1 MIENIFGLHR
11 YFERRSKSKSFHQAC
26 TWTPQQ
32 YLKKTRIYTVDEIN
46 STLRTSDHS
55 IFIPNP
61 TIYAQKPDLWH
72 LFESHPKK
80 NEKITYRLQAPMFF
94 QRALSFWVSQSPG
107 HGFVHWTSGLSS
119 LSIRVRY
126 IPPKDLDPCHH
137 VHAQTIKSY
146 QKKLNSQIYFRTWFC
161 SHHSDSFSIIQP
173 FRTFF
178 SLSSWIFA
186 GPFGC
191 HSVGAHLPWVFPQVP
206 QLPQTLNS
214 WVNRSP
220 ANDTKKGSSW
230 SRIDYISQKR
240 KVVLEPWFFSGANFY
255 FCDFLWGMHSTHPF
269 EIEALEG
276 WTLAYK
282 QDFSAP
288 KIASQW

>member
-1 MIENIFGLHR
+1 
-11 YFERRSKSKSFHQAC
+11 
-26 TWTPQQ
+26 
-32 YLKKTRIYTVDEIN
+32 
-46 STLRTSDHS
+46 
-55 IFIPNP
+55 
-61 TIYAQKPDLWH
+61 
-72 LFESHPKK
+72 
-80 NEKITYRLQAPMFF
+80 MFF

-107 HGFVHWTSGLSS
+107 HGFVHWTSGSSS

-126 IPPKDLDPCHH
+126 IPPKDLDPCPCPNH
-137 VHAQTIKSY
+137 QKLS
-146 QKKLNSQIYFRTWFC
+146 KKLNSQIYLRTWFC

-220 ANDTKKGSSW
+220 ANDIKKGSSW

-240 KVVLEPWFFSGANFY
+240 KVVLEPWFLSGANVYFY
-255 FCDFLWGMHSTHPF
+255 DFLWGVCSTYPF

-282 QDFSAP
+282 QDFQLQFFFFPMVTGASLQGP
-288 KIASQW
+288 KCWNPRVKVLLMEEIPFPTTWDV

>member
-1 MIENIFGLHR
+1 MDPPTL
-11 YFERRSKSKSFHQAC
+11 
-26 TWTPQQ
+26 
-32 YLKKTRIYTVDEIN
+32 LKKQEFTQ
-46 STLRTSDHS
+46 STKS
-55 IFIPNP
+55 IPPSELQIIASLFQTLPSTPKNLTFGTFLNP
-61 TIYAQKPDLWH
+61 T
-72 LFESHPKK
+72 PKK

-119 LSIRVRY
+119 LSRVRY
-126 IPPKDLDPCHH
+126 IPPKDLDPCPCPNH
-137 VHAQTIKSY
+137 QKLS
-146 QKKLNSQIYFRTWFC
+146 KKLNSQIYFRTWVC

-220 ANDTKKGSSW
+220 VNDIKKGSSW
-230 SRIDYISQKR
+230 SRIDYIS
-240 KVVLEPWFFSGANFY
+240 
-255 FCDFLWGMHSTHPF
+255 
-269 EIEALEG
+269 
-276 WTLAYK
+276 
-282 QDFSAP
+282 P
-288 KIASQW
+288 KNGK